1 MYSDQFAPGFAGL
14 MFALPL
20 VLAGLIAL
28 FIFRRPIITFVM
40 KVYFSLRGESVRTLD
55 ETRATIERERAAHL
69 PEQQQQNR
77 KKERE

>member
-14 MFALPL
+14 VFALPL
-20 VLAGLIAL
+20 VVSALIVL
-28 FIFRRPIITFVM
+28 FIFRRPIITFVV
-40 KVYFSLRGESVRTLD
+40 KTYFALRGEAAHTLD

-77 KKERE
+77 KKE